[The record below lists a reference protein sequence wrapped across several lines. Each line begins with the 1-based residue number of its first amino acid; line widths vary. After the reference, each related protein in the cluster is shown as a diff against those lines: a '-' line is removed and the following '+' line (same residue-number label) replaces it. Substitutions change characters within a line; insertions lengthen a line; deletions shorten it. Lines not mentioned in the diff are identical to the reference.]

1 MDEAYASALIAR
13 QLERVRR
20 DNPDA
25 ETVRREFAVALN
37 KYREHVLD
45 GWGDETNGAMIKE
58 YWVAKQALALYAQ
71 ERGISLEVM

>member
-1 MDEAYASALIAR
+1 MDEAYASGLVAR
-13 QLERVRR
+13 RLERVRR
-20 DNPDA
+20 ESPDA

-45 GWGDETNGAMIKE
+45 GWGDETNGAAIKE
-58 YWVAKQALALYAQ
+58 YWVTKQALALYAQ

>member
-13 QLERVRR
+13 RLERVRR
-20 DNPDA
+20 EAPDA

-58 YWVAKQALALYAQ
+58 YWITKQALALYAQ

>member
-1 MDEAYASALIAR
+1 MDEAYASGLVAR
-13 QLERVRR
+13 RLERVRR
-20 DNPDA
+20 ESPDA

-45 GWGDETNGAMIKE
+45 GWGDETNGAAIKE
-58 YWVAKQALALYAQ
+58 YWITKQALALYAQ

>member
-13 QLERVRR
+13 RLERVRR
-20 DNPDA
+20 ESPDA

-37 KYREHVLD
+37 KYREHVID

-58 YWVAKQALALYAQ
+58 YWVTKQALALYAQ
-71 ERGISLEVM
+71 EHGISLEVM

>member
-1 MDEAYASALIAR
+1 MVEAYAAALIAR
-13 QLERVRR
+13 RLERGRR
-20 DNPDA
+20 EAPDA

>member
-1 MDEAYASALIAR
+1 MDEAYAAALIAR
-13 QLERVRR
+13 RLERVRR
-20 DNPDA
+20 EAPDA
-25 ETVRREFAVALN
+25 ETVRREFSVALN

>member
-1 MDEAYASALIAR
+1 MDEAYAAALIAR
-13 QLERVRR
+13 RLERVRR
-20 DNPDA
+20 EAPDA
-25 ETVRREFAVALN
+25 ETVRQEFTVAVN
-37 KYREHVLD
+37 KYRDHVLN

>member
-1 MDEAYASALIAR
+1 MDEAYASGLVAR
-13 QLERVRR
+13 RLERVRR
-20 DNPDA
+20 ESPDA

-45 GWGDETNGAMIKE
+45 GWGDEANGAAIKE
-58 YWVAKQALALYAQ
+58 FWVAKQALALYAQ

>member
-1 MDEAYASALIAR
+1 MDEAYASGLVAR
-13 QLERVRR
+13 RLERVRR
-20 DNPDA
+20 ESPDA

-45 GWGDETNGAMIKE
+45 GRGDETNGAAIKE

>member
-13 QLERVRR
+13 RLERVRR
-20 DNPDA
+20 ESPDA

-58 YWVAKQALALYAQ
+58 YWVTKQALALYAQ
-71 ERGISLEVM
+71 EHGISLEVM

>member
-1 MDEAYASALIAR
+1 MDEAYASGQIAR
-13 QLERVRR
+13 RLERVRR
-20 DNPDA
+20 EAPDA

-45 GWGDETNGAMIKE
+45 GWGDSTNGAMIKE
-58 YWVAKQALALYAQ
+58 YWVTKQALALYAQ

>member
-1 MDEAYASALIAR
+1 MDEAYASGQIAR
-13 QLERVRR
+13 RLERVRR

-25 ETVRREFAVALN
+25 ETVRREFAIAVN

-45 GWGDETNGAMIKE
+45 GWGDETNGAAIKE
-58 YWVAKQALALYAQ
+58 YWVTKQALALYAQ

>member
-1 MDEAYASALIAR
+1 MDEAYASGQIAR
-13 QLERVRR
+13 RLERVRR
-20 DNPDA
+20 EAPDA